1 MSTDKVTCDD
11 SDDNGDDDYDDDG
24 DDDYDAILLYL
35 LNEHW
40 TLVIF
45 IFIAIAYKS

>member
-11 SDDNGDDDYDDDG
+11 SNDNGDDDYHDDG

-40 TLVIF
+40 QGLRKVIF
-45 IFIAIAYKS
+45 IFIA